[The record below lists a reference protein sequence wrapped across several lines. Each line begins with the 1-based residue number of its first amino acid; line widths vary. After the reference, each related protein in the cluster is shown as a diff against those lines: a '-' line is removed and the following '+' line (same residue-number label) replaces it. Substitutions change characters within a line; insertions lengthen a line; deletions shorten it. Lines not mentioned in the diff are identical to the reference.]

1 MVEYICENCNKK
13 YHNKYD
19 YNRHLNRKIPC
30 KSDRQENNKKHDV
43 LQKPA
48 ELLQYPAKNELTDLA
63 KELQC
68 KYCNQMFTRK
78 DNLHKHVSERCKIK
92 KQQDN
97 QKEDL
102 LQKLI
107 KETAEMK
114 EEIKK
119 NNQEIKKKDNQVAN
133 LETELNKL
141 KSGTKTNVKQ
151 IGKQQKNNI
160 IQNIENQQNN
170 IITNNIKLLAFGKED
185 MTHIVDELY
194 KKILNKGFK
203 SVPTLVEHVHFN
215 KNKPENHNIY
225 ISNIRTNY
233 VLIYDGIDWK
243 LKEKDDILQQLMDD
257 KTAILS
263 DKFDELLTEL
273 DEPSIKKFQRFLD
286 NQDENSVIT
295 GIKNDLKLMLYNNR
309 KIPEMT
315 RELINST
322 NENKKMLK
330 VV

>member
-1 MVEYICENCNKK
+1 MNPAVNPNESKIQLNFLENKDDK
-13 YHNKYD
+13 
-19 YNRHLNRKIPC
+19 L
-30 KSDRQENNKKHDV
+30 KKH
-43 LQKPA
+43 
-48 ELLQYPAKNELTDLA
+48 
-63 KELQC
+63 QC
-68 KYCNQMFTRK
+68 IYCNTFFSTNSNM
-78 DNLHKHVSERCKIK
+78 NKHINKCKTK

-107 KETAEMK
+107 KDMAEMK

-119 NNQEIKKKDNQVAN
+119 KDNHVAN
-133 LETELNKL
+133 LELKL
-141 KSGTKTNVKQ
+141 HKIETGKTNIQ
-151 IGKQQKNNI
+151 IGKQQNNTL
-160 IQNIENQQNN
+160 NNTKIENQQIINN
-170 IITNNIKLLAFGKED
+170 NNIKLLAFGKED
-185 MTHIVDELY
+185 MTHIVDEVY
-194 KKILNKGFK
+194 KKILNRGFK

-243 LKEKDDILQQLMDD
+243 LKERDDILQQLMDD

-263 DKFDELLTEL
+263 DKFEELLTDL
-273 DEPSIKKFQRFLD
+273 DEASIKKFQRFLD
-286 NQDENSVIT
+286 NQDDNSVIT

-315 RELINST
+315 KELFNV
-322 NENKKMLK
+322 NENKKMLDL
-330 VV
+330 